1 MGSKDK
7 GAMGSKAMDEMAHPK
22 IVEPVEAIQEYRME
36 NYTLPNETYVPVL
49 DDKVYGMKVN
59 KYMLK

>member
-1 MGSKDK
+1 
-7 GAMGSKAMDEMAHPK
+7 MGSKAMDEMAHPK